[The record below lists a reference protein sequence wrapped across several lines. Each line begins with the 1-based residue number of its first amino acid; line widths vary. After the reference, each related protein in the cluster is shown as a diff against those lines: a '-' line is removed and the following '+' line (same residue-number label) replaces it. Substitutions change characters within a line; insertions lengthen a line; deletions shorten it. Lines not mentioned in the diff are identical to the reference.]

1 MSKVITESIENAAGY
16 RTDAVHLIE
25 TIDSAGLSTVDFVLP
40 DGYFKYQFILDE
52 IIPVTDTAILY
63 LRTSADGGST
73 FDSGAGDY
81 QYRMSIN
88 NTLFSGTSNTEIRLS
103 AGGGTSTGEGI
114 SGDVH
119 CFNPSGANYT
129 RFSYQITMRAADTLQ
144 YYTDGI
150 GMRQSAAAVDAVQF
164 LFSSGNFTSGTIKLY
179 GWKS

>member
-52 IIPVTDTAILY
+52 IIPVTDATKLY

-73 FDSGAGDY
+73 FDSGAGAY
-81 QYRMSIN
+81 QYRLSYN
-88 NTLFSGTSNTEIRLS
+88 NVLTSGTSNTEIQIS
-103 AGGGTSTGEGI
+103 TAGGTSTGEGV

-129 RFSYQITMRAADTLQ
+129 RFSYQMTLRAADTLQ

-150 GMRQSAAAVDAVQF
+150 GMRQSAAAVDAIRF
-164 LFSSGNFTSGTIKLY
+164 FFSSGNFTSGTFKMY